1 MKNSQSFSSITSLAF
16 LLFIGALSIVSGQ
29 NSQQPAPTTAVSSVE
44 GKWMATLDVGGA
56 KLHLLLKV
64 SKDTSGALSAKLDS
78 VDQGATNLK
87 IDTMTQQGS
96 AIRFEAKDMGLTY
109 EGTLNESGTEISGVI
124 KQGTSTP
131 LVFKR
136 STGPRTY
143 MRPQEPKKPYPYD
156 EEEVG
161 YENKKDGV
169 HLAGTLTLPRGKGPH
184 PAVLLVTG
192 SGSQDRNETVY
203 GHHPFLVLADY
214 LTRRGIAV
222 LRVDDRGTGR
232 SDLGPLTATSENFAG
247 DVRTG
252 IEYLKS
258 RKEINAKQI
267 GLAGHSEGGMIAPMV
282 AVSSPDVAFVVIIAG
297 LGQTGGDIILK
308 QNELS
313 LKANGASPEQ
323 ITQLLLALKRIFAI
337 LKEEPDG
344 ALVRHRVDEA
354 LTQQASPMSD
364 AQKQAFAPVAA
375 NLKGGLDAFLV
386 PWTRFFVG
394 YDPRPTLMKMTVPV
408 LAING
413 EFDQQVSA
421 KENLGLIAAALKD
434 GGNKD
439 YTTVE
444 LPKLNHLLQTS
455 QTGALSE
462 YEEIQETFAPLAL
475 ETITNWIVKHTTPQ
489 TEAQTPASKEL
500 STSDLAKLHWI
511 EGTWRGTGDGEK
523 PFFERYYFENDSTL
537 AVEGLADEKVGK
549 VNDVTR
555 FELRD
560 GKFFGG
566 SDGSRWDATEITADS
581 ITFQPVAKA
590 RNSFRWRR
598 VSKDEWEAILDW
610 PATEAKPARH
620 RVYKMERWPSPGN

>member
-1 MKNSQSFSSITSLAF
+1 MKHLQNCSGITSLA
-16 LLFIGALSIVSGQ
+16 LLLVIFAPSIGSGQ
-29 NSQQPAPTTAVSSVE
+29 NPVQPAPPTDGSSVE
-44 GKWMATLDVGGA
+44 GKWLGALDVGGA

-64 SKDTSGALSAKLDS
+64 SKDTSGALSAKLNS
-78 VDQGATNLK
+78 IDQGATDLK
-87 IDTMTQQGS
+87 IDTITQQGS
-96 AIRFEAKDMGLTY
+96 AIRFEAREMGLTY
-109 EGTLNESGTEISGVI
+109 EGTLNESGTEINGTI

-136 STGPRTY
+136 SAGPPTY
-143 MRPQEPKKPYPYD
+143 IRPQEPKKPYPYD

-184 PAVLLVTG
+184 PAVLLITG
-192 SGSQDRNETVY
+192 SGPQDRNGTVF

-214 LTRRGIAV
+214 LTRHGIAV

-252 IEYLKS
+252 VEYLKS

-313 LKANGASPEQ
+313 LRANGASADQ
-323 ITQLLLALKRIFAI
+323 TAQTLIALKRIFAI
-337 LKEEPDG
+337 LKEQPDG
-344 ALVRHRVDEA
+344 TLVRRRVDEA
-354 LTQQASPMSD
+354 LTQQVSQMSE

-375 NLKGGLDAFLV
+375 NLKGGLDAFLI
-386 PWTRFFVG
+386 PWTRFFIA

-413 EFDQQVSA
+413 ELDQQVAA
-421 KENLGLIAAALKD
+421 KKNLELIAAALKD

-439 YTTVE
+439 YTTVV

-462 YEEIQETFAPLAL
+462 YGEIQETFAPIAL

-489 TEAQTPASKEL
+489 AAAQTPASKQV
-500 STSDLAKLHWI
+500 SAGDLAKLRWI
-511 EGTWRGTGDGEK
+511 EGTWRGTGAATDGVR
-523 PFFERYYFENDSTL
+523 PSIL
-537 AVEGLADEKVGK
+537 
-549 VNDVTR
+549 R
-555 FELRD
+555 FSSL
-560 GKFFGG
+560 
-566 SDGSRWDATEITADS
+566 DAS
-581 ITFQPVAKA
+581 YLK
-590 RNSFRWRR
+590 RS
-598 VSKDEWEAILDW
+598 
-610 PATEAKPARH
+610 
-620 RVYKMERWPSPGN
+620 